1 MRGASERSSGSP
13 AEVAKAC
20 AALGAIDAEINF
32 ESTACVL
39 KAHSITHLS

>member
-1 MRGASERSSGSP
+1 MKGAAE
-13 AEVAKAC
+13 AEVANPC
-20 AALGAIDAEINF
+20 AALGAVDAEINF